1 MLKTLAK
8 LWRHFERRR
17 LYSDVSRDCAIL
29 GQFMCDRTSTHVQK
43 MTDDQLPQICDLPD
57 KFPINEFL
65 KMDLT
70 QIYCIVN
77 KNKIYS
83 CFEYEK

>member
-1 MLKTLAK
+1 MA
-8 LWRHFERRR
+8 
-17 LYSDVSRDCAIL
+17 
-29 GQFMCDRTSTHVQK
+29 
-43 MTDDQLPQICDLPD
+43 DDQLPQICDLLD
-57 KFPINEFL
+57 KFPINEIL

>member
-1 MLKTLAK
+1 MA
-8 LWRHFERRR
+8 
-17 LYSDVSRDCAIL
+17 
-29 GQFMCDRTSTHVQK
+29 
-43 MTDDQLPQICDLPD
+43 DDQLPQICDLLD

-83 CFEYEK
+83 YTVVWTFVVNFFALRKNL